1 MTNLQEQIIKVLKF
15 SGGYMMSADIADE
28 LEEAKKNVSSRL
40 SELKSTGVIGYDKQE
55 GGFYIIE
62 CDDKLLPIVK
72 PKPKGLAES
81 YLDALDAINLPKPL
95 NDKVEKLAM
104 LRRIKSMFTRCEMN
118 QKLHDKIDEIISDYE

>member
-40 SELKSTGVIGYDKQE
+40 SELKSTGVVGYDKQE

-62 CDDKLLPIVK
+62 CDDKLLPIVS
-72 PKPKGLAES
+72 ES